1 MLPTC
6 QFSFNIESNVLND
19 KYDHVD
25 FFKQSGKLVSCFSTK
40 LLTTYPKF

>member
-25 FFKQSGKLVSCFSTK
+25 FFQTK
-40 LLTTYPKF
+40 WKISFLLLYKTANHLS